1 MPIFLK
7 ATMQIYK
14 TFTTNKETGVV
25 AISFQGSQT
34 ESSKARSAAK
44 AAGFKAESQTIEVPT
59 NKGPLLAWLNENV
72 TS

>member
-7 ATMQIYK
+7 AIMQIYK

-34 ESSKARSAAK
+34 EASKARAQLK
-44 AAGFKAESQTIEVPT
+44 RDGFKAESQTIEVPT
-59 NKGPLLAWLNENV
+59 NKAGLLAWLNENV